1 MSVIRTI
8 VTVDISVNP
17 PQALHSESEAR
28 GGRRVLRV
36 PKQRQTNPAWPRGTR
51 KAPRC
56 TRPRLETVGSLYNA
70 H

>member
-17 PQALHSESEAR
+17 PRALHGESEAGR
-28 GGRRVLRV
+28 GGRVLRV
-36 PKQRQTNPAWPRGTR
+36 SEQRQTNPAWPRGTC

-56 TRPRLETVGSLYNA
+56 TRPRLETVSSLYNA